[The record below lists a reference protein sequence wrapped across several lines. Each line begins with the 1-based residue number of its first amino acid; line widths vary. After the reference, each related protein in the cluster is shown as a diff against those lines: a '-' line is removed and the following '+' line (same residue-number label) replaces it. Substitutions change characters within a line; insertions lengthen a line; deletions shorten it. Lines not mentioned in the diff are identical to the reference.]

1 MVGSDVGVSLS
12 EHHQKGFILK
22 RMRGGGRLQSK
33 QSGVVPAP
41 PGSFVP
47 LDCSAHPVEPEK
59 HVARLSLT
67 FAVVTV
73 SQRLQGKSKSQ

>member
-12 EHHQKGFILK
+12 EHHQKGFK
-22 RMRGGGRLQSK
+22 KDEGGGGFR
-33 QSGVVPAP
+33 ANRAE
-41 PGSFVP
+41 SFPRPRGLVP

-73 SQRLQGKSKSQ
+73 SQRLQGKSESQ